1 MEEPFTKKKI
11 DVTHKSG
18 FISSIDVSIDM
29 SWKQAGFNKQ
39 YLLTDFALVLL
50 AIDDRW
56 KSIRQIRKELK
67 EPASMLEY
75 AKVKGFVEAA
85 AKHGWIETKKDGLKH
100 TAYRRVTNH
109 WNRKID

>member
-56 KSIRQIRKELK
+56 KVSDRYEKNSR
-67 EPASMLEY
+67 
-75 AKVKGFVEAA
+75 
-85 AKHGWIETKKDGLKH
+85 
-100 TAYRRVTNH
+100 
-109 WNRKID
+109 NRLQC